1 MFHIRIF
8 FIFLF
13 LFTLNCS
20 PNKVSNN
27 HGYTSLQDKFEKI
40 SINKTNK
47 NDILKIIG
55 PPSSISNFDKS
66 RWFYIETKKTNQSLF
81 KLGIQKIEKNNIL
94 IVKFDNKGILNQK
107 KILDLNDMND
117 VKYVKKITSKE
128 YEKNNTLYKIFSSIR
143 EKANA
148 PVKNRAKNRK

>member
-1 MFHIRIF
+1 MFHMRIF

-27 HGYTSLQDKFEKI
+27 HGFTSLQDKFDKI

-55 PPSSISNFDKS
+55 PPSSISNFNNDK
-66 RWFYIETKKTNQSLF
+66 WFYIERMKKNQSLF
-81 KLGIQKIEKNNIL
+81 KLGIKKIQKNDIL
-94 IVKFDNKGILNQK
+94 IVKFNNKGILEYK
-107 KILDLNDMND
+107 KILKLNDMND
-117 VKYVKKITSKE
+117 IEFAKNIT
-128 YEKNNTLYKIFSSIR
+128 EKDYKQNSVLFKIFSSLR
-143 EKANA
+143 EKVNA
-148 PVKNRAKNRK
+148 PVKNRSKKY

>member
-1 MFHIRIF
+1 MRIF

-27 HGYTSLQDKFEKI
+27 HGFSSLQDKFDKI

-55 PPSSISNFDKS
+55 PPSSISNFNNDK
-66 RWFYIETKKTNQSLF
+66 WFYIERMKRNQSLF
-81 KLGIQKIEKNNIL
+81 KLGIKKIQKNDIL
-94 IVKFDNKGILNQK
+94 IVKFNNKGILEYK
-107 KILDLNDMND
+107 KILKLNDMND
-117 VKYVKKITSKE
+117 IEFAKNIT
-128 YEKNNTLYKIFSSIR
+128 EKDYKQNSVLFKIFSSLR
-143 EKANA
+143 EKVNA
-148 PVKNRAKNRK
+148 PVKNRSKIK

>member
-1 MFHIRIF
+1 MFHMRIF

-27 HGYTSLQDKFEKI
+27 HGFTSLQDKFDKI

-55 PPSSISNFDKS
+55 PPSSISNFNNDK
-66 RWFYIETKKTNQSLF
+66 WFYIERMKRNQSLF
-81 KLGIQKIEKNNIL
+81 KLGIKKIQKNDIL
-94 IVKFDNKGILNQK
+94 IVKFNNKGILEYK
-107 KILDLNDMND
+107 KILKLNDMND
-117 VKYVKKITSKE
+117 IEFSKNITKKDYKQNSV
-128 YEKNNTLYKIFSSIR
+128 LFKIFSSLR
-143 EKANA
+143 EKVNA
-148 PVKNRAKNRK
+148 PVKNRSKKY

>member
-1 MFHIRIF
+1 MFHMRIF

-27 HGYTSLQDKFEKI
+27 HGFTSLQDKFDKI

-55 PPSSISNFDKS
+55 PPSSISNFNNDK
-66 RWFYIETKKTNQSLF
+66 WFYIERMKRNQSLF
-81 KLGIQKIEKNNIL
+81 KLGIKKIQKNDIL
-94 IVKFDNKGILNQK
+94 IVKFNNKGILEYK
-107 KILDLNDMND
+107 KILKLNDMND
-117 VKYVKKITSKE
+117 IEFSKNITKKDYKQNSV
-128 YEKNNTLYKIFSSIR
+128 LFKIFSSLR
-143 EKANA
+143 EKVNA
-148 PVKNRAKNRK
+148 PVKKRTKNK